1 VRFLENGWPV
11 RVDAREA
18 ASGIRSAAAPGC
30 ALVRPLAL
38 GESGEPLRLRKTL
51 PGCGK
56 NQLADRRR
64 IIIG

>member
-1 VRFLENGWPV
+1 MASSRRCARGRFRDSFGCG
-11 RVDAREA
+11 AR
-18 ASGIRSAAAPGC
+18 
-30 ALVRPLAL
+30 LRPRAL